1 MPADTVWKS
10 TQNSLDIKS
19 SAGDSAHRASD
30 DQQTTFIADKMLSVC
45 RQQRA
50 MLLLNG
56 TQQHPTTILQR
67 TVQSG
72 HQPTWQLMCQ

>member
-19 SAGDSAHRASD
+19 SAGDSARRASD
-30 DQQTTFIADKMLSVC
+30 EQETTVIADKMLSVC

-50 MLLLNG
+50 MLLPNV
-56 TQQHPTTILQR
+56 TQQHPTTVIQC

-72 HQPTWQLMCQ
+72 HQPTRLLMCQ